1 MSEMFP
7 AQEEAQE
14 TGAQRSMDPAPE
26 VIRADYK
33 GAAKLKG
40 KVAIITGADSGIGR
54 SVAVH
59 FAREGAA
66 GLMVCFHTH
75 QEDAEETKRLVEKE
89 GCRCTLISGDVGD
102 SSFCNRIVEETM
114 KEYGRID
121 VLVNNAAEQH
131 PTDDITAMDPAL
143 IQRTF
148 RTNIYSQIFLCR
160 AAWPHLKRGASIIN
174 TSSVVGYSGHSEL
187 LDYTATKG
195 AITAFTRA
203 MHMSAVSSGI
213 RVNAVAPG
221 PIWTPLI
228 PATFPEEKVKS
239 FGSSTPLGRAGQPS
253 EVAPSYVF
261 LASEDSSY
269 ISGQSLH
276 PNGGRVV
283 NA

>member
-14 TGAQRSMDPAPE
+14 TGAQHSMDPSPE

-75 QEDAEETKRLVEKE
+75 REDAEETKRLVEKE

>member
-1 MSEMFP
+1 M
-7 AQEEAQE
+7 A
-14 TGAQRSMDPAPE
+14 
-26 VIRADYK
+26 
-33 GAAKLKG
+33 
-40 KVAIITGADSGIGR
+40 GADSGIGR

-66 GLMVCFHTH
+66 GVVVCFHTH
-75 QEDAEETKRLVEKE
+75 TEDAEETKRLVVKE
-89 GCRCTLISGDVGD
+89 GARCTLISGDVGD
-102 SSFCNRIVEETM
+102 SSFCNKVVDDTI

-131 PTDDITAMDPAL
+131 PADDITTMDPER

-174 TSSVVGYSGHSEL
+174 TSSVNAYAGHSQL

-203 MHMSAVSSGI
+203 MHMMALSSGI
-213 RVNAVAPG
+213 RVNSVAPG